1 MRKFLIPL
9 LAVFALPNV
18 LCAGNEKDLIVE
30 TDLGEKII
38 IKESATQV
46 KRYTKNRLISMIN
59 DNTEGRYKWYEK
71 NCIKNKDKPPLCK
84 KDPKK
89 NELKNNKRIKEYEL
103 KESEDLIVVTI
114 NFVPI
119 FEDLNGMKSRMSK
132 FEALCVNPRRQVIS
146 HDIFYNYTAKRL
158 INWDGEL
165 TGNNLPPKKYS
176 NLAINQVKTKLCEK
190 YVKF

>member
-1 MRKFLIPL
+1 MCKFLIPL

-46 KRYTKNRLISMIN
+46 KRYTKDRLISMIN

-71 NCIKNKDKPPLCK
+71 NCIKNKDKPPRCK

-132 FEALCVNPRRQVIS
+132 FEALCVNPRIQVIS